1 MGKGDKRRP
10 STVSWKTYDSNWDRV
25 FEQGRLKRSTEE
37 ASVEDVE
44 PGRGCN
50 TPAVHE

>member
-10 STVSWKTYDSNWDRV
+10 SAVAVKRYEDSWDRI